1 MIERTEN
8 GPRLKSLQFPASAT
22 YDLTLACNLK
32 CRFCYQG
39 NLREAGGP
47 SLATVKKILDEMK
60 RGGIKKV
67 IFVGGEPFLH
77 PAWVETLAYSHGL
90 GLTSSFVSNGTLI
103 TEHIVKRISGF
114 VGEGLI
120 SIHGDEETHDDITTV
135 KGSYQ
140 KAVAGLRILSENGFK
155 TGVYFTLTEP
165 NHSKLYAAVRNLI
178 EVQKVDFTWLALNRD
193 LPVGKGN
200 AYYWNPLSPQSYH
213 VVLEQI
219 EKIWQV
225 YDRPTFLEV
234 SLPFC
239 LVDKK
244 YHRYILTC
252 RTGISHTAIDPDG
265 NMKLCPVANEH
276 RVGNILDQGLHY
288 LWRNSPLLKEY
299 RSLTWLPEECRDCG
313 YLGNCLGGCWVA
325 SKAGRMGTF
334 RQKS

>member
-8 GPRLKSLQFPASAT
+8 GPKLKSLQFPTSAT

-47 SLATVKKILDEMK
+47 SLTTVKKVLDEMK
-60 RGGIKKV
+60 RGGVKKV

-90 GLTSSFVSNGTLI
+90 GITSSFVSNGTLI
-103 TEHIVKRISGF
+103 TEQIVKRISGF
-114 VGEGLI
+114 VREGLI
-120 SIHGDEETHDDITTV
+120 SIHGDEETHDDITAV

-155 TGVYFTLTEP
+155 TGVYYTLTES
-165 NHSKLYAAVRNLI
+165 NHSKLYATVRNLI

-193 LPVGKGN
+193 LPIGKGS
-200 AYYWNPLSPQSYH
+200 AYYRNPLNPQSYQT
-213 VVLEQI
+213 VLEQI

-225 YDRPTFLEV
+225 YDRPAFLEV

-239 LVDKK
+239 LVAKK

-288 LWRNSPLLKEY
+288 LWRNSPLLQEY
-299 RSLTWLPEECRDCG
+299 RSLTWLPDKCRDCG

-325 SKAGRMGTF
+325 SKAYCFDRYN
-334 RQKS
+334 